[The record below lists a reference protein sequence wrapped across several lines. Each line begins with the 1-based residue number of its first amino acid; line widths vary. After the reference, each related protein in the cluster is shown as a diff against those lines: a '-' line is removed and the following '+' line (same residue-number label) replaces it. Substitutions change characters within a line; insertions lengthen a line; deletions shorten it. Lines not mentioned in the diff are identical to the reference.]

1 MPSVEALCA
10 LLGLVPHPVEGG
22 FFRETYRSADLVPA
36 DALPARYRGPRAAAT
51 AIYYLLTPDTV
62 SAMHRLATDEIFH
75 FYLGDPVEM
84 LQLRPD
90 GSHPVAILGP
100 DLDAGQRPQIVVP
113 REVWQGARLVPGGR
127 FALLGTTVAPG
138 FDYADYETGE
148 REALLA
154 SHPDARDL
162 IVALTPE
169 GERPGPP

>member
-1 MPSVEALCA
+1 MPSP
-10 LLGLVPHPVEGG
+10 LVTLAQIYAV
-22 FFRETYRSADLVPA
+22 
-36 DALPARYRGPRAAAT
+36 DALDRAAHRRRDPGWLAAART
-51 AIYYLLTPDTV
+51 APTSRVVLL
-62 SAMHRLATDEIFH
+62 SEL
-75 FYLGDPVEM
+75 
-84 LQLRPD
+84 
-90 GSHPVAILGP
+90 
-100 DLDAGQRPQIVVP
+100 
-113 REVWQGARLVPGGR
+113 R